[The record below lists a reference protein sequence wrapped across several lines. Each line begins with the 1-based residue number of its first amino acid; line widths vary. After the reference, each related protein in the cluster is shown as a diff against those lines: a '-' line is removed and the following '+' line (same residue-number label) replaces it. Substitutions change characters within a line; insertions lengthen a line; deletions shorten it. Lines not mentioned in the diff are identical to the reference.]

1 MTDEDLITIRDNHLP
16 SQGDAFDCI
25 AFARDVLKAQGDP
38 VLQGKLMHRLGALT
52 SVADAVCKQ
61 FALAG
66 IAAKVDS
73 MNPAEDLHG
82 RAQMALHDAAL
93 TEGAAGILLEHCA
106 DAGWHRVDGFRPR
119 SRRTA
124 SGGALTMY
132 ARHNPNVCFVWPAL
146 ALGVD
151 IDGRFFFEA
160 AWLCWAA
167 GIGGA

>member
-1 MTDEDLITIRDNHLP
+1 MTDEDLIAIRDNHLP

-66 IAAKVDS
+66 IAAKVGS
-73 MNPAEDLHG
+73 MNPVEDLHG

-93 TEGAAGILLEHCA
+93 TEAQREYFWSTARSLDDIGLLESDREA
-106 DAGWHRVDGFRPR
+106 DALRAV
-119 SRRTA
+119 
-124 SGGALTMY
+124 
-132 ARHNPNVCFVWPAL
+132 AR
-146 ALGVD
+146 
-151 IDGRFFFEA
+151 
-160 AWLCWAA
+160 
-167 GIGGA
+167 